1 MKTYEF
7 FLSGAAIHYPE
18 IGQGRLSVTVPEVSA
33 EDSPVVLA
41 LHGSGRGIDDYHT
54 VPFYMRQ
61 RDLCLEYG
69 YTFAVLQNGPDTY
82 GTEEGL
88 HNTVLAAEELLK
100 RWTSQQSLILW
111 ATSAGGVCA
120 FRYAARNPERVR
132 GILGTFPVVDL
143 LNVFPIL
150 TSCRAAYGRTENE
163 SEAFAEQIRE
173 KNPAGFLFR
182 LRQIPMY
189 IAHGTADRAVP
200 YRDNALLLHEK
211 TGAHLYTIEDGVH
224 GTADFRYY
232 DHAPHDA
239 LQTLRK

>member
-1 MKTYEF
+1 MKTDTYM
-7 FLSGAAIHYPE
+7 LPGAAVRYPE
-18 IGQGRLSVTVPEVSA
+18 IGQGRLSVTIPDTLA
-33 EDSPVVLA
+33 EESPVVLA

-82 GTEEGL
+82 GTDEGL
-88 HNTVLAAEELLK
+88 HNTALAAEELLN
-100 RWTSQQSLILW
+100 RWTEQKSLLLW

-120 FRYAARNPERVR
+120 FRYAAANPDKIR
-132 GILGTFPVVDL
+132 GIIGTFPVVDL
-143 LNVFPIL
+143 ENVFPIL
-150 TSCRAAYGRTENE
+150 ASCRAAYGMRENQAE
-163 SEAFAEQIRE
+163 EFAARIRG
-173 KNPAGFLFR
+173 KNPAGMLAL
-182 LRQIPMY
+182 LRQIPLY

-200 YRDNALLLHEK
+200 YPQNAHLLATEAS
-211 TGAHLYTIEDGVH
+211 AHLYTIEDGVH

-239 LQTLRK
+239 LEILRK